1 MESEQCSA
9 PSLDAIQ
16 RADDISATLRL
27 AREAI
32 LANDRFCQEVEEQCA
47 LNITKIWEYIDQ
59 RERSEPH
66 HARLIHQWRQEIT
79 QAIRHQTI
87 EHYKTLAAASQHRI
101 DRYRVRIR
109 QAWGVESSQVLE
121 PKHYKQGQGL
131 SHECLRSLAHL
142 SEHVPLETGRGLLI
156 HQIQHR
162 TLSKVTGFR
171 DTDVHLKP
179 RDVKRALAAT
189 GVQTAE
195 TAESS
200 DLDPSASAPAPRGH
214 STEPQSQPPTNR
226 PSGQAPRR
234 KRKTN
239 YFYSSKGKLRKL
251 PEVARSV
258 SPSFT
263 HASNTTDVDPV
274 VDPDADS
281 VVDSAARSGEEE
293 AVTINGECTPD
304 IELARTQTGPNLSVL
319 DSPNWTHSPVPSET
333 GSGVDLESMASRD
346 SHFPGEPSDVHAI
359 GAEPQS
365 MLEHAYRGAAQAHD
379 VASIDVMPESTLQAA
394 LNSLVPGERL
404 TTTAMDWIL
413 GSFNA
418 DRYKFLDPACLD
430 CETPGS
436 QAPRPSTSD
445 WSSTEFMIPMYH
457 VEEHWTLG
465 TLEAGRANL
474 YDSLRSTMHEKDAE
488 KVLDPHGI
496 CCVLTSGAYDSKH
509 PSRITE

>member
-251 PEVARSV
+251 PEVRYRPA
-258 SPSFT
+258 SFT
-263 HASNTTDVDPV
+263 ATTTD
-274 VDPDADS
+274 
-281 VVDSAARSGEEE
+281 
-293 AVTINGECTPD
+293 
-304 IELARTQTGPNLSVL
+304 
-319 DSPNWTHSPVPSET
+319 
-333 GSGVDLESMASRD
+333 
-346 SHFPGEPSDVHAI
+346 
-359 GAEPQS
+359 
-365 MLEHAYRGAAQAHD
+365 
-379 VASIDVMPESTLQAA
+379 
-394 LNSLVPGERL
+394 
-404 TTTAMDWIL
+404 
-413 GSFNA
+413 
-418 DRYKFLDPACLD
+418 
-430 CETPGS
+430 
-436 QAPRPSTSD
+436 
-445 WSSTEFMIPMYH
+445 
-457 VEEHWTLG
+457 
-465 TLEAGRANL
+465 
-474 YDSLRSTMHEKDAE
+474 
-488 KVLDPHGI
+488 
-496 CCVLTSGAYDSKH
+496 
-509 PSRITE
+509 